1 MFWFVCKLAV
11 DNTVCLGPH
20 LQLFITATSIC
31 KMRLSGPGSSGLKVW
46 KRVVKPTKK
55 ARKWCKMAWIGPS
68 GPSQPLCTIC
78 EPFWWGLWPVFELSW
93 CYLGFDN
100 LRIME
105 LFLDCFLA
113 FVRRLAAIAIAAPA
127 ISHRS
132 GYKDGWWQPDGA
144 QTLLQKW
151 VMYGCVCVCVFWGG
165 WVTRR
170 CSKSE
175 VGLGERIVCMEWWI
189 DITIRWCLSMG
200 AGTTESKTTSKA
212 DWSETWNQTVG

>member
-1 MFWFVCKLAV
+1 MVLHKTWDWSLSSFVAQWEGNIGWKNNADNFMFWFVCKLAV

-151 VMYGCVCVCVFWGG
+151 VMYGCVCVCV
-165 WVTRR
+165 
-170 CSKSE
+170 
-175 VGLGERIVCMEWWI
+175 LGRLGYPKMF
-189 DITIRWCLSMG
+189 
-200 AGTTESKTTSKA
+200 
-212 DWSETWNQTVG
+212 